1 MKKRIIALFCAMLVV
16 TCLSGCSTTE
26 TIRNE
31 TTKKS
36 VGSYSIF
43 RTSDVQEY
51 LSFLEEFDETK
62 FEIVDISTCMKIT
75 LQGPNEFY
83 IVTYRTL
90 SK

>member
-1 MKKRIIALFCAMLVV
+1 MLVV
-16 TCLSGCSTTE
+16 IGLSGCSTTE
-26 TIRNE
+26 TIHNE

-43 RTSDVQEY
+43 RTSDVQEC

-75 LQGPNEFY
+75 LQGPKEFY

>member
-26 TIRNE
+26 TIHN
-31 TTKKS
+31 
-36 VGSYSIF
+36 
-43 RTSDVQEY
+43 
-51 LSFLEEFDETK
+51 ETK